1 MARYASIAIFLAL
14 GTFQQ
19 LASAAPGG
27 ARAPLPSSGA
37 VHDQA
42 VATKML
48 RAAPIVPREQEH
60 AVADSVRGVV
70 PRIKEAAS
78 ACREWI
84 VSPAV
89 MLTTGLARARAAKIR
104 AEGDSRAKGAHD
116 PSGDP
121 ESLSAGGAFMRIC
134 MSILV
139 QALLIAIV
147 GFLYMKNKPASVVD
161 LEEGSKKESLDGKF
175 KHGLFSFHET
185 PRLSVFTF
193 LCCGIRWADSM
204 RMLGELTFIS
214 AIAIWLGVEVLGAI
228 LGGIFGWLMLA
239 AVGMMYR
246 QKIRKAFG
254 MPSSTY
260 LMSLDFASW
269 LCCMCCTIVQET
281 RQVEEAKILEHD
293 AVKNEKPLTL

>member
-1 MARYASIAIFLAL
+1 MLTTRLARAHSAKTVAEGKAKNKGEQDPSEKPKAL
-14 GTFQQ
+14 S
-19 LASAAPGG
+19 ASAA
-27 ARAPLPSSGA
+27 L
-37 VHDQA
+37 
-42 VATKML
+42 L
-48 RAAPIVPREQEH
+48 
-60 AVADSVRGVV
+60 
-70 PRIKEAAS
+70 
-78 ACREWI
+78 
-84 VSPAV
+84 
-89 MLTTGLARARAAKIR
+89 
-104 AEGDSRAKGAHD
+104 
-116 PSGDP
+116 
-121 ESLSAGGAFMRIC
+121 RIC
-134 MSILV
+134 VSIVV
-139 QALLIAIV
+139 QALLIALFS
-147 GFLYMKNKPASVVD
+147 FLYVKHKPASVVE
-161 LEEGSKKESLDGKF
+161 LEEGSKKESLDGDF
-175 KHGLFSFHET
+175 KHNLFDCLET

-193 LCCGIRWADSM
+193 CCCGIRWADSM